1 MQEGSSNVQVILQSL
16 EWKEIGRFPGYE
28 NMSFYQ
34 MAEKHNIE
42 IPVSCCSGACFVCC
56 AQIKQWHEAVQVDK
70 LSMPLVDVERDEST
84 GERKEVLTC
93 IWGIKSE
100 CFKDGKYH
108 EIVLQKLM

>member
-1 MQEGSSNVQVILQSL
+1 
-16 EWKEIGRFPGYE
+16 
-28 NMSFYQ
+28 MSFYQ

-56 AQIKQWHEAVQVDK
+56 AQIKQWHDAVQVDK